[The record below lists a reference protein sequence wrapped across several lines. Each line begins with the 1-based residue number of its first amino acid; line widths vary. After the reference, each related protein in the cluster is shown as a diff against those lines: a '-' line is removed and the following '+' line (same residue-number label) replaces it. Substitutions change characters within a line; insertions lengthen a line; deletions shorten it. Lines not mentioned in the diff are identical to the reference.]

1 MANIRIW
8 ALLATLLF
16 AVGLTAPVWAATDV
30 FEQNAQVQLKVPA
43 TPPDENPSDKGE
55 NPPGGGHGKG
65 GIGGDNDDNGDT
77 GDNGE
82 GDDTSGDT
90 GGNGEGDDTSGDTG
104 DNGEGDDTSGDTGDN
119 GEGDDTSG
127 NTGDSSGDNGS
138 GSGGNTPGAEAD
150 SSVHSQR
157 RDNDHDRTNPARF
170 YKFTEVFDEGQFR
183 PLNSG
188 ECTQVVWKGIRAYF
202 IAFLASCDW
211 SVSDA
216 GPTLS
221 DLGHTWLQET
231 GPRFYVWDP
240 ETGRMLRLIPN

>member
-16 AVGLTAPVWAATDV
+16 AVGLTAPVWAATDF

-90 GGNGEGDDTSGDTG
+90 G
-104 DNGEGDDTSGDTGDN
+104 DNGEGDDTSGDTGD
-119 GEGDDTSG
+119 
-127 NTGDSSGDNGS
+127 
-138 GSGGNTPGAEAD
+138 NTPGAEAD

-157 RDNDHDRTNPARF
+157 RDNNHDRTNPARF

-211 SVSDA
+211 SVSDT